1 MFYAREKD
9 LSDLNEIL
17 GRPGA
22 QFMVVSGRR
31 RVGKTTL
38 LLEWARRSVHLGS
51 LCLLAIRACR
61 NIMTLGVRLC
71 ASTLFA

>member
-1 MFYAREKD
+1 MIMFYDREKD

-38 LLEWARRSVHLGS
+38 LLE
-51 LCLLAIRACR
+51 
-61 NIMTLGVRLC
+61 
-71 ASTLFA
+71 